1 MQRKLLRVISLNF
14 DITGPLLIKYSAF
27 VKRLEKKWENMRQCI
42 GYLWTSRKPI
52 IHLEER

>member
-1 MQRKLLRVISLNF
+1 MQRKLFRVTSLNF
-14 DITGPLLIKYSAF
+14 DITGLLLIKYSAF
-27 VKRLEKKWENMRQCI
+27 IKEKKWENMKQCN